1 MAGKGNNKNE
11 KNRRLKNLRRRYR
24 LLVINEQ
31 TFEERLSIN
40 LSPLNLVALVAGT
53 FLIVAAIT
61 IAVIFFTPIRE
72 IVPGHTD
79 VESWRNTVYAAAI
92 ADSLQ
97 ERQRIYEQYVQDRAR
112 ILNGEVISDSA
123 AVGSSE
129 PSSTIDMDLDPS
141 SIESKFREKY
151 GEQEA
156 YNIYQED
163 AGAGQAIELSS
174 IFFFTPLRGSISS
187 HFDQVLDHVGIDIV
201 APKDE
206 AIKATLDG
214 TVVLA
219 TWTSSAGYVIQL
231 QHSNDLISV
240 YKHNSIL
247 LKEVGEK
254 VKAGEAIAVIGDT
267 GELTDG
273 PHLHFEL
280 WYRGEALDPEEHMVF
295 N

>member
-1 MAGKGNNKNE
+1 MAEKGNNKKE
-11 KNRRLKNLRRRYR
+11 KKRRLKNLRRRYR

-40 LSPLNLVALVAGT
+40 LSPLNLVAIVAGT
-53 FLIVAAIT
+53 FLIVSAIT
-61 IAVIFFTPIRE
+61 ISVIFFTPIRE

-79 VESWRNTVYAAAI
+79 AESWRNTVHAAAI

-97 ERQRIYEQYVQDRAR
+97 ERQRIYEQYVRDRAR

-123 AVGSSE
+123 TIWAAGSS
-129 PSSTIDMDLDPS
+129 SANDIDLDPTS
-141 SIESKFREKY
+141 VESAFREKY
-151 GEQEA
+151 GEEEA

-163 AGAGQAIELSS
+163 AGAGQVIELSS
-174 IFFFTPLRGSISS
+174 IFFFTPLRGAISS
-187 HFDQVLDHVGIDIV
+187 RFDRVSDHVGIDIV

-214 TVVLA
+214 TVILA

-231 QHSNDLISV
+231 QHVNDLISV
-240 YKHNSIL
+240 YKHNSVL
-247 LKEVGEK
+247 LKNVGEK
-254 VKAGEAIAVIGDT
+254 VRAGEAIAVIGDT